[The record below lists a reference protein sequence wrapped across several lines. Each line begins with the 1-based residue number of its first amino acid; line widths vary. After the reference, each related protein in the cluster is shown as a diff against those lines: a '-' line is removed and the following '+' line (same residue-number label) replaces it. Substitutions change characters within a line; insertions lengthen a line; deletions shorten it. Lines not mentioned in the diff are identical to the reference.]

1 MRSHLYNYITSHVLD
16 VAYVVNLN
24 RSK

>member
-1 MRSHLYNYITSHVLD
+1 MFHVLH